1 MELILMRHAETESG
15 ASYAE
20 DSLRPLTENG
30 RNTHRLVGQ
39 NMRKLNI
46 RPDIV
51 LCSPRLRAQQTAEL
65 TIEELEVDP
74 PIETEQMLD
83 GGYSVDQ
90 LLNILSKR
98 MLGLSSD
105 CTILCVGHVPDMG
118 LWMNA
123 LLSVDAGSD
132 SGSGSD
138 NKFKTSSFAH
148 LVFDDIPVLGA
159 GKLKEFC
166 RADML

>member
-1 MELILMRHAETESG
+1 MRHAETESG

-30 RNTHRLVGQ
+30 RNTQRRVGQ
-39 NMRKLNI
+39 NMRKLNV

-51 LCSPRLRAQQTAEL
+51 LCSPRLRAQQTAEV
-65 TIEELEVDP
+65 TVDEFDVDP
-74 PIETEQMLD
+74 VIETEQMLD
-83 GGYSVDQ
+83 GGYPVDQ

-98 MLGLSSD
+98 VSGLSSD
-105 CTILCVGHVPDMG
+105 CVILCVGHVPDMG
-118 LWMNA
+118 IWMDA
-123 LLSVDAGSD
+123 LLEV
-132 SGSGSD
+132 GSD

-148 LVFDDIPVLGA
+148 LVFDGAPALGE
-159 GKLKEFC
+159 GKLKGFY

>member
-20 DSLRPLTENG
+20 DSLRPLTEHG
-30 RNTHRLVGQ
+30 RNTQRRVGQ
-39 NMRKLNI
+39 NMCKLDI

-65 TIEELEVDP
+65 TVDGLEVDP
-74 PIETEQMLD
+74 VIETEQILD
-83 GGYSVDQ
+83 GGYAVDQ

-98 MLGLSSD
+98 ISGLSLD

-118 LWMNA
+118 IWMNA
-123 LLSVDAGSD
+123 LLGIDSD
-132 SGSGSD
+132 SD
-138 NKFKTSSFAH
+138 NKFRTSSFAR
-148 LVFDDIPVLGA
+148 LVFEGAPGLGA
-159 GKLKEFC
+159 GELKGFY

>member
-15 ASYAE
+15 ASYAK

-30 RNTHRLVGQ
+30 RNTQRLVGH
-39 NMRKLNI
+39 NMCKLNI

-51 LCSPRLRAQQTAEL
+51 LCSPRLRAQQTAEI
-65 TIEELEVDP
+65 TVDELEVDP
-74 PIETEQMLD
+74 VIETEQILD
-83 GGYSVDQ
+83 GGYAVDQ

-98 MLGLSSD
+98 MSGLSSD

-118 LWMNA
+118 IWMEA
-123 LLSVDAGSD
+123 LLGTE
-132 SGSGSD
+132 SD

-148 LVFDDIPVLGA
+148 LIFEGAPVLGG
-159 GKLKEFC
+159 GKLKWFY
-166 RADML
+166 RADMF